1 MKLYTL
7 PNTCATACHISLH
20 WSRVA
25 FTVQVLRREELR
37 SDVYLAINPGGSVPA
52 LVDGDFTLTQNIAI
66 LGYIADRFPQAG
78 LTGDGSARQRAE
90 ANRWAAYCNA
100 DLHPAFHPLFAPAD
114 FIGEATHFDAVK
126 QAARERIRAIYERA
140 ERQLGNGDWLA
151 GFRSYADPYLYIT
164 LRWARK
170 TGVDLAGY
178 ESLAAFMRRMETD
191 RGVRAALDTEGLA

>member
-1 MKLYTL
+1 MSIWRSIPAARCPRSSTAISPLRRTSRFSATSPTGFHK
-7 PNTCATACHISLH
+7 PVSPATAVH
-20 WSRVA
+20 
-25 FTVQVLRREELR
+25 
-37 SDVYLAINPGGSVPA
+37 DK
-52 LVDGDFTLTQNIAI
+52 
-66 LGYIADRFPQAG
+66 
-78 LTGDGSARQRAE
+78 RAE